1 MNVLDFNDN
10 TPVIKI
16 AKFDLRMPS
25 DARVGYVFFGFFT
38 AVDADY
44 NDTLTYRTMG
54 KYATSEGRKEERKD
68 MFYLTTHPT
77 HFIYG
82 YMAADITGKG
92 PLR

>member
-54 KYATSEGRKEERKD
+54 KYATSERKEGRKEGRVLFND
-68 MFYLTTHPT
+68 APNTFYLRLYDGRHN
-77 HFIYG
+77 
-82 YMAADITGKG
+82 
-92 PLR
+92 R